1 MKWYIDSD
9 RPIYKQLV
17 EQIELRII
25 SGVYAPGDKLES
37 VREMAMDAG
46 VNPNTMQK
54 ALAELE
60 RMELVFAQRTSGR
73 FITEDV
79 KVIEEAKK
87 NLAVQE
93 IGAFLEKMKK
103 LGMGRNEILALMEKI
118 EEGEKDDDHIKH

>member
-25 SGVYAPGDKLES
+25 SGLYAPGDKLES

-54 ALAELE
+54 SLAELE
-60 RMELVFAQRTSGR
+60 RMGLVFAQRTSGR
-73 FITEDV
+73 YITEDI

-87 NLAVQE
+87 TLAVQE
-93 IGAFLEKMKK
+93 IGAFFEKMKK
-103 LGMGRNEILALMEKI
+103 LGFEKNEILELIEKV
-118 EEGEKDDDHIKH
+118 EEGENRDDHTKH

>member
-37 VREMAMDAG
+37 VWEMAMDAG

-73 FITEDV
+73 FITEDL

>member
-1 MKWYIDSD
+1 MKWTIDSD

-73 FITEDV
+73 FITEDL

>member
-73 FITEDV
+73 FITEDL

-103 LGMGRNEILALMEKI
+103 LGMGRNEILVLMEKI

>member
-25 SGVYAPGDKLES
+25 SGVYTPGDKLES

-73 FITEDV
+73 FITEDL

-87 NLAVQE
+87 NIAVQE

-103 LGMGRNEILALMEKI
+103 LGMGRNEILRLMEKI
-118 EEGEKDDDHIKH
+118 EEGENEDDHIKH

>member
-73 FITEDV
+73 FITEDL

-103 LGMGRNEILALMEKI
+103 LGMGRDEILALMEKI
-118 EEGEKDDDHIKH
+118 EEGEKENDHIKH

>member
-54 ALAELE
+54 ALGELE
-60 RMELVFAQRTSGR
+60 NKGLLYTQRTSGR
-73 FITEDV
+73 FVTEDT
-79 KVIEEAKK
+79 
-87 NLAVQE
+87 Q
-93 IGAFLEKMKK
+93 
-103 LGMGRNEILALMEKI
+103 KI
-118 EEGEKDDDHIKH
+118 EELRSALAAALALDFVKGMQALGCKREEISSLIKQAEEEI

>member
-1 MKWYIDSD
+1 MKWIIDSD

-25 SGVYAPGDKLES
+25 SGIYVPGDKLES

-60 RMELVFAQRTSGR
+60 RMGLVFAQRTSGR
-73 FITEDV
+73 FITEDI
-79 KVIEEAKK
+79 KMIEAAKK

-93 IGAFLEKMKK
+93 IVTFLEKMKK
-103 LGMGRNEILALMEKI
+103 LGLDRNEILALMEKI
-118 EEGEKDDDHIKH
+118 AEGEKKDDDIKH

>member
-73 FITEDV
+73 FITEDL

-118 EEGEKDDDHIKH
+118 EEGEKDDDYIKH

>member
-1 MKWYIDSD
+1 
-9 RPIYKQLV
+9 V
-17 EQIELRII
+17 EQIELRIN
-25 SGVYAPGDKLES
+25 SGVDAPGDKLES

-73 FITEDV
+73 FITEDL

-103 LGMGRNEILALMEKI
+103 LGMGRNEILVLMEKI

>member
-25 SGVYAPGDKLES
+25 SGVYSPGDKLGS
-37 VREMAMDAG
+37 VRDLAMDAG

-60 RMELVFAQRTSGR
+60 RMDLVFAQRTSGR
-73 FITEDV
+73 YITEDK
-79 KVIEEAKK
+79 KVIDEVKK
-87 NLAVQE
+87 ALAFRE
-93 IGAFLEKMKK
+93 IERFFEKMEL
-103 LGMGRNEILALMEKI
+103 LGFGKDEILTLIKKV
-118 EEGEKDDDHIKH
+118 EEGENSNDNTKR

>member
-17 EQIELRII
+17 EQIELRIV
-25 SGVYAPGDKLES
+25 SGVYTPGDKLES

-73 FITEDV
+73 FITEDL

-103 LGMGRNEILALMEKI
+103 LGMDRNEILTLMEKI

>member
-1 MKWYIDSD
+1 MKWIIDSD

-25 SGVYAPGDKLES
+25 SGIYAPGEKLES

-60 RMELVFAQRTSGR
+60 RMGLVFAQRTSGR
-73 FITEDV
+73 FITEDM

-87 NLAVQE
+87 GLAVQE
-93 IGAFLEKMKK
+93 ISTFLEKMKK
-103 LGMGRNEILALMEKI
+103 LGMGRNEILELMEKI
-118 EEGEKDDDHIKH
+118 EEGEKEDDHIKH

>member
-9 RPIYKQLV
+9 RPNYKQLV

-73 FITEDV
+73 FITEDL

>member
-1 MKWYIDSD
+1 MKWIIDSD

-25 SGVYAPGDKLES
+25 SGIYAPGEKLES

-60 RMELVFAQRTSGR
+60 RMGLVFAQRTSGR
-73 FITEDV
+73 FITEDM

-87 NLAVQE
+87 GLAVQE
-93 IGAFLEKMKK
+93 ISAFLEKMKK
-103 LGMGRNEILALMEKI
+103 LGMGRNEILELMEKI
-118 EEGEKDDDHIKH
+118 EEGEKEDDHIKH

>member
-1 MKWYIDSD
+1 MKWIIDSD

-25 SGVYAPGDKLES
+25 SGIYAPGEKLES

-60 RMELVFAQRTSGR
+60 RMGLVFAQRTSGR
-73 FITEDV
+73 FITEDM

-87 NLAVQE
+87 GLAVQE
-93 IGAFLEKMKK
+93 ISAFLEKMKK
-103 LGMGRNEILALMEKI
+103 LGMGRNEILELMEKI
-118 EEGEKDDDHIKH
+118 EEWEKEDDHIKH

>member
-25 SGVYAPGDKLES
+25 SGVYKPGDKLES

-73 FITEDV
+73 FITEDL

-87 NLAVQE
+87 NLAVQ
-93 IGAFLEKMKK
+93 
-103 LGMGRNEILALMEKI
+103 
-118 EEGEKDDDHIKH
+118 

>member
-73 FITEDV
+73 FITEDL

-103 LGMGRNEILALMEKI
+103 LGLGRNEILALMEKI
-118 EEGEKDDDHIKH
+118 EEGEKEDDHIKH

>member
-25 SGVYAPGDKLES
+25 SGVYSPGDKLSS
-37 VREMAMDAG
+37 VRDLAMDAG

-60 RMELVFAQRTSGR
+60 RMDLVFAQRTSGR
-73 FITEDV
+73 YITEDK
-79 KVIEEAKK
+79 KVIDEVKK
-87 NLAVQE
+87 ALAFRE
-93 IGAFLEKMKK
+93 IEQFFEKMKL
-103 LGMGRNEILALMEKI
+103 LGFGKEEILTLIKKV
-118 EEGEKDDDHIKH
+118 EEGENSNDNTKR

>member
-73 FITEDV
+73 FITEDL

-103 LGMGRNEILALMEKI
+103 LGLGRNEILALMEKI

>member
-25 SGVYAPGDKLES
+25 SGVYTPGDKLES

-73 FITEDV
+73 FITEDL

-103 LGMGRNEILALMEKI
+103 LGIGRNEIVALMEKI
-118 EEGEKDDDHIKH
+118 EEGEKADDHIKH

>member
-25 SGVYAPGDKLES
+25 SGVYSPGDKLGS
-37 VREMAMDAG
+37 VRDLAMDAG

-60 RMELVFAQRTSGR
+60 RMDLVFAQRTSGR
-73 FITEDV
+73 YITEDK
-79 KVIEEAKK
+79 KVIDEVKK
-87 NLAVQE
+87 ALAFRE
-93 IGAFLEKMKK
+93 IEQFFEKMKL
-103 LGMGRNEILALMEKI
+103 LGFGKEEILKLIEKV
-118 EEGEKDDDHIKH
+118 EEGENSNDNTKR

>member
-25 SGVYAPGDKLES
+25 SGVYAPEDKLES

-73 FITEDV
+73 FITEDL

-103 LGMGRNEILALMEKI
+103 LGMGRNEILVLMEKI
-118 EEGEKDDDHIKH
+118 EEGEKDDDYIKH

>member
-25 SGVYAPGDKLES
+25 SGVYTPGDKLES

-73 FITEDV
+73 FITEDL

-93 IGAFLEKMKK
+93 IGAFLKKMKK
-103 LGMGRNEILALMEKI
+103 LGMSRNEIVALMEKI
-118 EEGEKDDDHIKH
+118 EEGENDDDHIKH

>member
-1 MKWYIDSD
+1 MKWIIDSD

-25 SGVYAPGDKLES
+25 SGVYTPGDKLES

-60 RMELVFAQRTSGR
+60 RMGLVFAQRTSGR
-73 FITEDV
+73 FITEDM

-87 NLAVQE
+87 SLAVQE
-93 IGAFLEKMKK
+93 ISAFLEKMKK
-103 LGMGRNEILALMEKI
+103 LGMDRSEILALMEKI
-118 EEGEKDDDHIKH
+118 TEGEKEDDHIKH

>member
-1 MKWYIDSD
+1 MKWIIDSD

-17 EQIELRII
+17 EQIEMRII
-25 SGVYAPGDKLES
+25 SGAYAPGDKLES

-73 FITEDV
+73 FITDDL

-103 LGMGRNEILALMEKI
+103 LGMSRHEILVLMEMVA
-118 EEGEKDDDHIKH
+118 EGEKEDDHIKH

>member
-1 MKWYIDSD
+1 MKWIIDSD

-25 SGVYAPGDKLES
+25 SGIYAPGGKLES

-60 RMELVFAQRTSGR
+60 RMGLVFAQRTSGR
-73 FITEDV
+73 FITEDM

-87 NLAVQE
+87 GLAVQE
-93 IGAFLEKMKK
+93 ISAFLEKMKK
-103 LGMGRNEILALMEKI
+103 LGMGRNEILELMEKI
-118 EEGEKDDDHIKH
+118 EEGEKEDDHIKH

>member
-73 FITEDV
+73 FISEDL

-103 LGMGRNEILALMEKI
+103 LGLGRNEILALMEKI